1 MKKTILILLCGW
13 FAIMATRAQCAAQN
27 EAIQAGEEL
36 VYDLKFNWKF
46 IWVAAGQAKMDMQAI
61 TYQGKPCF
69 RSNLISV
76 SNRDQSDECIF
87 DMLSILMRARSFD
100 VSDYKV
106 GDKILF
112 DMATGTKVEQQTLI
126 YRGRKNFKAENG
138 VKYRCLVFSLVEY
151 KKGKEKEVITFYV
164 TDDKNHLPVRLD
176 LYLNFGSAKA
186 FLREIKG
193 NRHPLTSIIEK

>member
-76 SNRDQSDECIF
+76 SNRQVDFFFKMRDTLTCITAVVWNLF
-87 DMLSILMRARSFD
+87 IFVKEPKRATAIRWTKYGS
-100 VSDYKV
+100 VIK
-106 GDKILF
+106 
-112 DMATGTKVEQQTLI
+112 TGNV
-126 YRGRKNFKAENG
+126 
-138 VKYRCLVFSLVEY
+138 
-151 KKGKEKEVITFYV
+151 
-164 TDDKNHLPVRLD
+164 LPISVV
-176 LYLNFGSAKA
+176 
-186 FLREIKG
+186 
-193 NRHPLTSIIEK
+193 

>member
-76 SNRDQSDECIF
+76 SNKK
-87 DMLSILMRARSFD
+87 SIS
-100 VSDYKV
+100 
-106 GDKILF
+106 
-112 DMATGTKVEQQTLI
+112 
-126 YRGRKNFKAENG
+126 
-138 VKYRCLVFSLVEY
+138 
-151 KKGKEKEVITFYV
+151 
-164 TDDKNHLPVRLD
+164 
-176 LYLNFGSAKA
+176 
-186 FLREIKG
+186 FLRCVT
-193 NRHPLTSIIEK
+193 H

>member
-69 RSNLISV
+69 LPISRLLIRFMWSLITTRESV
-76 SNRDQSDECIF
+76 S
-87 DMLSILMRARSFD
+87 
-100 VSDYKV
+100 K
-106 GDKILF
+106 
-112 DMATGTKVEQQTLI
+112 
-126 YRGRKNFKAENG
+126 RK
-138 VKYRCLVFSLVEY
+138 
-151 KKGKEKEVITFYV
+151 
-164 TDDKNHLPVRLD
+164 
-176 LYLNFGSAKA
+176 
-186 FLREIKG
+186 
-193 NRHPLTSIIEK
+193 